1 MLQNLAYS
9 LSLEEQL
16 DEADHLLLFNQAVL
30 VGVDHGEG
38 LFELGLVVVVR
49 RGDVSEHSLKE
60 SLRLGLV
67 KSATV
72 VLVKLF
78 PDFVDSLSVDTVLL
92 DLSREPS

>member
-16 DEADHLLLFNQAVL
+16 DEADHLLLLNQAVL
-30 VGVDHGEG
+30 VGVDHSEG

-60 SLRLGLV
+60 SLGLGLV
-67 KSATV
+67 KSAAV
-72 VLVKLF
+72 VLVKLL
-78 PDFVDSLSVDTVLL
+78 PDFVDGLSVDTVLL